1 MNVAPFKLL
10 YDTWK
15 EKRAPSPEI
24 MQDTLLEGEAM
35 SLEHRKECVELFME
49 NAKFLGL
56 LRTINGAQRLIT
68 IEHLIDEIDR
78 IANGRSDVT
87 SGATAFKKG
96 ADKRDWKKICFFIAP
111 IGEADSEPRKHSDMI
126 QLLIERALERE
137 DLKVV
142 RADGIS
148 DPGMIGSQ
156 IIEHLRK
163 SALVIADLSFH
174 NPNVFYE
181 LCFRHS
187 LGLPTV
193 HLIRS
198 EDRVPFDVKDFR
210 TIHISTADKYDLV
223 AKLDTYRAEIAN
235 HARMAL
241 AAGVDGSNNPITS
254 FSHHT
259 LGEDANKN

>member
-15 EKRAPSPEI
+15 QKRVPSPEI

-126 QLLIERALERE
+126 QLLIERALERSHQSLHFRLE
-137 DLKVV
+137 HQLHRSSGSELQTDLGQKRPPRVLIY
-142 RADGIS
+142 AATSCANDT
-148 DPGMIGSQ
+148 
-156 IIEHLRK
+156 
-163 SALVIADLSFH
+163 
-174 NPNVFYE
+174 
-181 LCFRHS
+181 S
-187 LGLPTV
+187 LPV
-193 HLIRS
+193 
-198 EDRVPFDVKDFR
+198 
-210 TIHISTADKYDLV
+210 
-223 AKLDTYRAEIAN
+223 
-235 HARMAL
+235 
-241 AAGVDGSNNPITS
+241 
-254 FSHHT
+254 
-259 LGEDANKN
+259 